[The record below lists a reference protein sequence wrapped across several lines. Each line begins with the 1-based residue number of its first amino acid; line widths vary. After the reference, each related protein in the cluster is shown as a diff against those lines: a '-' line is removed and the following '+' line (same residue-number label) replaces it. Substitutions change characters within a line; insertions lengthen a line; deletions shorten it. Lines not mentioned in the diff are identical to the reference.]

1 MAMRVLV
8 ATDLSAAG
16 DEAIRQASKLVGADG
31 ALAAVHVLPY
41 LQAVST
47 LFPQAHAEEAV
58 NESQI
63 TERVA
68 NAVGERVA
76 AIAKREAEIF
86 VDQGTDYA
94 EIVRRAEV
102 WKAEVVVL
110 GSHGHSGLSRVLG
123 GVAERVVRHV
133 HCRALIARASAPLGC
148 VLAATDLSEPSLP
161 AVVAAV
167 TEARRLGVALKVANA
182 VDYPQLE
189 AFEVLGLGTPTTVD
203 PAKLRDTARHRLST
217 MMESAGVTAEGL
229 VLEGP
234 ASEVIVAEAIRL
246 GAGLIVVGSRG
257 WSGFSRLMLGSVAEE
272 ILRTAPCSVLVVRT
286 AQ

>member
-1 MAMRVLV
+1 
-8 ATDLSAAG
+8 
-16 DEAIRQASKLVGADG
+16 
-31 ALAAVHVLPY
+31 
-41 LQAVST
+41 
-47 LFPQAHAEEAV
+47 
-58 NESQI
+58 
-63 TERVA
+63 
-68 NAVGERVA
+68 
-76 AIAKREAEIF
+76 
-86 VDQGTDYA
+86 
-94 EIVRRAEV
+94 
-102 WKAEVVVL
+102 
-110 GSHGHSGLSRVLG
+110 
-123 GVAERVVRHV
+123 
-133 HCRALIARASAPLGC
+133 
-148 VLAATDLSEPSLP
+148 LP